1 MFSFFKKR
9 GAKPSASSAP
19 PKAADDPAALEKE
32 RARLEEQLG
41 ETKDEMRV
49 DLLNRLGEICFRM
62 EAIDAAIDYYEAS
75 LAASPALGKAHGE
88 LLKLYNK
95 KRRESAEAKDDA
107 EVQRYM
113 DKIDELMKLTKTAMR
128 TI

>member
-9 GAKPSASSAP
+9 SAQASTVSAP
-19 PKAADDPAALEKE
+19 PAADRAALETE

-41 ETKDEMRV
+41 QANGETRA
-49 DLLNRLGEICFRM
+49 DLLNRLGEICSRM
-62 EAIDAAIDYYEAS
+62 EAVDAAIEYYEAS
-75 LAASPALGKAHGE
+75 LAARPALGKAHGE